1 MLNDKTSVSQWFQ
14 RNRAVVWAVPWILS
28 LLWATLGLV
37 LAGYGDIGACRCLL
51 RHTTRVSLLTEQI
64 GCWFTSDRTRLLV
77 NFLPRWIIIAVMLC
91 LYARLYHIIHRAHDN
106 FVSID
111 EEYGSNSRS
120 LRSTSRHQSIT
131 LNKMSDGSDLERIV
145 PDSPPPV
152 PRPRHRKRSGGAT
165 DLKRVRTSNPEVIGS
180 VTDIHE
186 AFISNDVVSSGIH
199 AYLGSAYQYP
209 NLPSGQRQAS
219 SIPSCHGRQGMH
231 CRPRS
236 PGRHCI
242 W

>member
-1 MLNDKTSVSQWFQ
+1 MLNDKTAVSQWIQ
-14 RNRAVVWAVPWILS
+14 RNRAVVWTVPWVLS

-37 LAGYGDIGACRCLL
+37 LAGYGDIGACRCFLL
-51 RHTTRVSLLTEQI
+51 RTSRLSLLTGQK

-77 NFLPRWIIIAVMLC
+77 NFLPRWIIIAIMLC

-131 LNKMSDGSDLERIV
+131 LNKMSDGSDMERIV
-145 PDSPPPV
+145 PDSPPPP
-152 PRPRHRKRSGGAT
+152 PRPRHRKRSGGAA
-165 DLKRVRTSNPEVIGS
+165 DLKRVSTSNTGVIGLITNVS
-180 VTDIHE
+180 E
-186 AFISNDVVSSGIH
+186 AFISNDVVSFGIH
-199 AYLGSAYQYP
+199 AYLGSAYQHP
-209 NLPSGQRQAS
+209 NLPSSQRQAS
-219 SIPSCHGRQGMH
+219 RIPSRHSRQSLH
-231 CRPRS
+231 CRPR
-236 PGRHCI
+236 PHGRHCI